1 MRTHHQRI
9 RSAPQIS
16 LGLLGEYMVASFVR
30 KRSIL
35 RDAKFPKDFI
45 GPQYDPAQKAAVRY
59 LAGGAGDRDRLS
71 SDIEGLL
78 IGSERSRWFQQRQ
91 KLCEQ
96 AIKCVLDLE
105 AALKLEGLDVAV
117 GCDSDHRLEVSD
129 VAVTVVPDLII
140 RGVGRAGPFISAM
153 KFRYVK
159 TKPINDEWAGYSA
172 TILHQFVEERLA
184 TGGAGAERRQCR
196 YVDVFA
202 GRAYEAPECFKERR
216 KEVEAACLEIK
227 SLWPTVQMESRG

>member
-1 MRTHHQRI
+1 MGTHRQKVRN
-9 RSAPQIS
+9 APQLS

-35 RDAKFPKDFI
+35 RDAKFPKDYI
-45 GPQYDPAQKAAVRY
+45 GPQYDPAQRAAVRY
-59 LAGGAGDRDRLS
+59 LAGGSGDRDRLAA
-71 SDIEGLL
+71 DIEALL

-105 AALKLEGLDVAV
+105 VALKLEGLDVAS
-117 GCDSDHRLEVSD
+117 GCDSDHRLGVSG
-129 VAVTVVPDLII
+129 VVVTVIPDLII
-140 RGVGRAGPFISAM
+140 RGVSRARPFIGAM

-159 TKPINDEWAGYSA
+159 TRPINEEWAAYSA
-172 TILHQFVEERLA
+172 TIIHQFVDERLA
-184 TGGAGAERRQCR
+184 TGEVCAERRQCR

-202 GRAYEAPECFKERR
+202 GRSYEAPESFKDRR
-216 KEVEAACLEIK
+216 KEVEAACREIK
-227 SLWPTVQMESRG
+227 GLWPSVEMDGRG

>member
-1 MRTHHQRI
+1 
-9 RSAPQIS
+9 
-16 LGLLGEYMVASFVR
+16 MVASFVR

-59 LAGGAGDRDRLS
+59 LAGGAGDRVRLA
-71 SDIEGLL
+71 SDIDGLL
-78 IGSERSRWFQQRQ
+78 VGSERSRWFQQLQ

-105 AALKLEGLDVAV
+105 ASLRLEGLQVGE
-117 GCDSDHRLEVSD
+117 GCDSDHRLEVSG
-129 VAVTVVPDLII
+129 VAVRVVPDLIN
-140 RGVGRAGPFISAM
+140 RGVGRAGPFVGAM
-153 KFRYVK
+153 KFRYVM

-172 TILHQFVEERLA
+172 TILHQFVDERLA

-202 GRAYEAPECFKERR
+202 GKAFEAPECYKERR
-216 KEVEAACLEIK
+216 KEVDAACLEIRG
-227 SLWPTVQMESRG
+227 LWPSVELDSRS